1 MKNNTDIMKGLLK
14 YDADATIVDDY
25 GCLPRDTA
33 RFLRNKG
40 TVQLLGEY

>member
-14 YDADATIVDDY
+14 HDTDATMVDEY
-25 GCLPRDTA
+25 RCLPRDTA

-40 TVQLLGEY
+40 AMQLLGQ